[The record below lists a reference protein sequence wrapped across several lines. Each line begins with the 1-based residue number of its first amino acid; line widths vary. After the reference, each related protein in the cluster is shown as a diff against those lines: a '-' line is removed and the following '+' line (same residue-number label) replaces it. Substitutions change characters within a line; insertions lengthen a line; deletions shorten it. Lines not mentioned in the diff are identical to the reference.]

1 MKKQFSSVF
10 AAMFVLLVFQAGI
23 VSAQE
28 TIKQDARN
36 FLNRSNGIIMKAK
49 GAVEVGQVY
58 TGDVVKAVHQQ
69 KFARELFKEGKFNK
83 AIFHSYRARQL
94 SFAAIKANK
103 AKVTDDMQVTP
114 GEKPLLKDIPND
126 KTLDSEVK
134 IPANADEK
142 SMLKDKEDEL
152 PADTK

>member
-10 AAMFVLLVFQAGI
+10 AVIFALLVFQAGI
-23 VSAQE
+23 VSAQV

-36 FLNRSNGIIMKAK
+36 FLNHSNNVIMKAK
-49 GAVEVGQVY
+49 GAVEVGQMY

-69 KFARELFKEGKFNK
+69 KFARELFKQGEYNK
-83 AIFHSYRARQL
+83 AIYHSYRARQL
-94 SFAAIKANK
+94 SLAAIRANK

-114 GEKPLLKDIPND
+114 SEKPLLKDIPTD
-126 KTLDSEVK
+126 KVLDSEVK

-142 SMLKDKEDEL
+142 SMLKDKEEDI
-152 PADTK
+152 PADK